1 MSFMKSAC
9 RFDQLGKE
17 NTYIGDSTSS
27 RILPIPKAFIK
38 LGRELQALNCP
49 TALSTRVSKCPSSAR
64 VPQALQRPSAKSLEW
79 PSALVPFECPSAQM
93 PFEYPWSDLGVSF
106 G

>member
-9 RFDQLGKE
+9 RFDQLGKG

-49 TALSTRVSKCPSSAR
+49 TAL
-64 VPQALQRPSAKSLEW
+64 
-79 PSALVPFECPSAQM
+79 VPFECPSSQM